1 MTCSRALPGDMP
13 RQLAGLARACHPGPA
28 VAVTVLVT
36 ALVVLAGRGLPG
48 AVPVALAVLTGQL
61 SVGWCNDAVDAARD
75 AAAGRIGK
83 PVVAGLVTA
92 GTVRA
97 AAFTAL
103 AACVPLSL
111 ACGPLPAAAHLL
123 AVAAAWAYNLWL
135 KGTAASW
142 APYAVG
148 FGAVPVFVA
157 AGIPAQH
164 EGPPL
169 PAWWAVA
176 AAALL
181 GCGAHLGNVLPDIE
195 TDLATGVRGW
205 PQRLGTAR
213 VRALMPV
220 PPLAASLLLAV
231 APPGPPGPAEWLAL
245 AGVALCAV
253 AGLSLGRRLPK
264 APFAAAVA
272 AAGIDILL
280 LAATGAG
287 VVVSTT

>member
-1 MTCSRALPGDMP
+1 MTCSRALPGDGP
-13 RQLAGLARACHPGPA
+13 RQVAGLARACHPGPA

-36 ALVVLAGRGLPG
+36 ALVVLAGRGLAG
-48 AVPVALAVLTGQL
+48 AAPVALAVLTGQL

-75 AAAGRIGK
+75 AAAGRTGK
-83 PVVAGLVTA
+83 PIVAGLVTA

-142 APYAVG
+142 APYAIG

-157 AGIPAQH
+157 GGMPAH
-164 EGPPL
+164 HDGPPL
-169 PAWWAVA
+169 PAWWAVL

-181 GCGAHLGNVLPDIE
+181 GCGAHLGNVLPDIA

-205 PQRLGTAR
+205 PQRLGEAR

-220 PPLAASLLLAV
+220 PPLAASLLLVV

-245 AGVALCAV
+245 AGVAGCAA
-253 AGLSLGRRLPK
+253 AGLALGRRLPR
-264 APFAAAVA
+264 APFAAAIA
-272 AAGIDILL
+272 AAGIDVLL

-287 VVVSTT
+287 VVAA